1 MIYNQESVCKTVYY
15 NTFNVSSPASG
26 NVRDIILKE
35 VDQDTWRIVSNNVS
49 AVVVR
54 SVRTSARSN
63 VWESVEEYFRKKR
76 WKK

>member
-1 MIYNQESVCKTVYY
+1 MIYIQNQYVNQFNK

-35 VDQDTWRIVSNNVS
+35 VDQDTWRIINNNIS
-49 AVVVR
+49 AVIVR

-63 VWESVEEYFRKKR
+63 VWEDIEEYFKK
-76 WKK
+76 KQ